1 MRSPARFVGGWFGG
15 WCCLAAIAGAGPLAG
30 QAGLP
35 GDVTRRID
43 TLFARFER
51 PGSPG
56 CALGVYRDGRMVY
69 ARGYGS
75 AQLELD
81 VPITPATVFD
91 IGSTSK
97 QFTAMSILL
106 LAKDGRL
113 SLDDDVRRFL
123 PELPSYGRPITI
135 RHLLHHTS
143 GLRDYLTLMALAGES
158 FDNVSTDED
167 ALALMVRQRALD
179 FTPGSEWEYSNTG
192 FFLLS
197 LIVKRASGQSLRE
210 FAAAR
215 IFGPLGM
222 SHTQFRDD
230 HRSIVPNRAAA
241 YDRPDSTGAYH
252 IDVSNFEQTGDGA
265 VHTTV
270 EDLLSWDRNFYSGQV
285 GGPGVLAEMVR
296 PGLLND
302 GTVLDYASG
311 LMVGSYRGLR
321 TVSHGGSWGGYRAE
335 LLRFPSE
342 RVSVACLCNVAGS
355 NPTGLA
361 RRVAEVVL
369 ADRLAPTP
377 ADSAATDRATTAAA
391 PAASELLGAYRDSSS
406 GTVARVSL
414 DSGRV
419 QLEYSGDTMV
429 LTPEGAGEYSAVGA
443 QARVR
448 FEPGSAT
455 RPRRI
460 RISGPGL
467 GHHTLQAIVPFT
479 ASKDALARY
488 AGAYASPELGVGY
501 RIAVES
507 DALALHAPHL
517 PADRLRPTIR
527 DEFES
532 PALGITLRFTRG
544 AGGQMT
550 GFTVATDRTQGLRFD
565 RVRTTSSPALPRG
578 R

>member
-1 MRSPARFVGGWFGG
+1 VG
-15 WCCLAAIAGAGPLAG
+15 AMAGASPLAG

-43 TLFARFER
+43 TVFARFER

-69 ARGYGS
+69 TRGYGS
-75 AQLELD
+75 AHLELD
-81 VPITPATVFD
+81 VPIRPATVFD
-91 IGSTSK
+91 LGSTSK

-106 LAKDGRL
+106 LATDGKL

-167 ALALMVRQRALD
+167 ALDLIVRQRALD
-179 FTPGSEWEYSNTG
+179 FEPGSEWEYSNTG

-197 LIVKRASGQSLRE
+197 LIVKRAGGRSLRE

-222 SHTQFRDD
+222 THTQFRDD

-241 YDRPDSTGAYH
+241 YDPPDSTGDYH

-270 EDLLSWDRNFYSGQV
+270 EDLLLWDRNFYSGQV

-296 PGLLND
+296 PGALSD

-311 LMVGSYRGLR
+311 LFVSSHRGLP
-321 TVSHGGSWGGYRAE
+321 TVAHGGSWGGYRAE
-335 LLRFPSE
+335 LLRFPTE
-342 RVSVACLCNVAGS
+342 RVSVACLCNVARS
-355 NPTGLA
+355 NPTALA
-361 RRVAEVVL
+361 RRVADVVL
-369 ADRLAPTP
+369 ADRMAPIP
-377 ADSAATDRATTAAA
+377 ADSATTESATTGSAATA
-391 PAASELLGAYRDSSS
+391 PAPATRELLGAYRDPAS
-406 GTVARVSL
+406 GTVARVGV

-429 LTPEGAGEYSAVGA
+429 LIPEGAGEYSAVGT

-448 FEPGSAT
+448 FEPASGRT
-455 RPRRI
+455 PRRI

-467 GHHTLQAIVPFT
+467 GRRTLEAIPPFT
-479 ASKDALARY
+479 PPRGALAQY
-488 AGAYASPELGVGY
+488 AGGYASPELGVGY

-507 DALALHAPHL
+507 DGLILHAPHL

-550 GFTVATDRTQGLRFD
+550 GFTVAAGRTQGLRFD
-565 RVRTTSSPALPRG
+565 RARATSSPALPRG

>member
-1 MRSPARFVGGWFGG
+1 VTAM
-15 WCCLAAIAGAGPLAG
+15 AGASPLAG
-30 QAGLP
+30 QAALP
-35 GDVTRRID
+35 GDVTRQID
-43 TLFARFER
+43 TVFARFER

-56 CALGVYRDGRMVY
+56 CALGVYRDGRMTY

-75 AQLELD
+75 AHLELD
-81 VPITPATVFD
+81 VPITPTTVFD
-91 IGSTSK
+91 LGSTSK

-106 LAKDGRL
+106 LAKDGKL

-143 GLRDYLTLMALAGES
+143 GLRDYLTLLELAGES

-167 ALALMVRQRALD
+167 ALDLIVRQRALD

-215 IFGPLGM
+215 IFGPLAM
-222 SHTQFRDD
+222 RHTQFRDD
-230 HRSIVPNRAAA
+230 HRSIIPNRAAA
-241 YDRPDSTGAYH
+241 YDPPDSTGSYH

-270 EDLLSWDRNFYSGQV
+270 EDLLLWDRNFYSGQV
-285 GGPGVLAEMVR
+285 GGPEVLAEMVR
-296 PGLLND
+296 PGTLND
-302 GTVLDYASG
+302 GTALDYASG
-311 LMVGSYRGLR
+311 LFVGSYRGLR
-321 TVSHGGSWGGYRAE
+321 TVAHGGSWGGYRAE
-335 LLRFPSE
+335 LLRFPTE
-342 RVSVACLCNVAGS
+342 TLSVACLCNVARS

-361 RRVAEVVL
+361 RRVADVVL
-369 ADRLAPTP
+369 ADRLAAAET
-377 ADSAATDRATTAAA
+377 AATDGATTDTATT
-391 PAASELLGAYRDSSS
+391 PTGDLLGAYRDPAS
-406 GTVARVSL
+406 GTVARVGL

-429 LTPEGAGEYSAVGA
+429 LTPAGAGEYSVVGA

-448 FEPGSAT
+448 FEPASGRT
-455 RPRRI
+455 PRRI
-460 RISGPGL
+460 QISGPGL
-467 GHHTLQAIVPFT
+467 GRRSLEAIPPFT
-479 ASKDALARY
+479 PPKGALARY
-488 AGAYASPELGVGY
+488 AGEYASPELGVGY

-507 DALALHAPHL
+507 DALVLHAPHQ
-517 PADRLRPTIR
+517 PADSLRPTIR

-544 AGGQMT
+544 AGGLMA
-550 GFTVATDRTQGLRFD
+550 GFTVAAGRTQGLRFN
-565 RVRTTSSPALPRG
+565 RARATSSPALQRG

>member
-1 MRSPARFVGGWFGG
+1 V
-15 WCCLAAIAGAGPLAG
+15 AAIAGARPLAG

-43 TLFARFER
+43 TVFARFER

-69 ARGYGS
+69 AQGYGS
-75 AQLELD
+75 AHLELD

-91 IGSTSK
+91 LGSTSK

-106 LAKDGRL
+106 LAKDGKL

-123 PELPSYGRPITI
+123 PELPSYSRPITI

-167 ALALMVRQRALD
+167 ALDLIVRQRALD

-222 SHTQFRDD
+222 THTQFRDD

-241 YDRPDSTGAYH
+241 YDPPDSTGAYH

-270 EDLLSWDRNFYSGQV
+270 EDLLLWDRNFYSGQV
-285 GGPGVLAEMVR
+285 GGPAVLAEMVR
-296 PGLLND
+296 PGTLND
-302 GTVLDYASG
+302 GTTLDYASG
-311 LMVGSYRGLR
+311 LMIGSHRGLR

-335 LLRFPSE
+335 LLRFPTE
-342 RVSVACLCNVAGS
+342 TVSVACLCNVARS
-355 NPTGLA
+355 NPSGLA

-369 ADRLAPTP
+369 ADRLAPIP
-377 ADSAATDRATTAAA
+377 AERAATEPATAAA
-391 PAASELLGAYRDSSS
+391 AAAPELLGAYRDPTS
-406 GTVARVSL
+406 GTVARVGL

-419 QLEYSGDTMV
+419 QLEYSGDTML
-429 LTPEGAGEYSAVGA
+429 LTPEGAGEYSVVGA

-448 FEPGSAT
+448 FEPASGRT
-455 RPRRI
+455 PRLI

-467 GHHTLQAIVPFT
+467 GHRTLEAIPPFT
-479 ASKDALARY
+479 PPEGALARY
-488 AGAYASPELGVGY
+488 AGEYASPELGVGY

-532 PALGITLRFTRG
+532 PALGITLRFTRR
-544 AGGQMT
+544 AGGQVT
-550 GFTVATDRTQGLRFD
+550 GFTVATGRTQGLRFD
-565 RVRTTSSPALPRG
+565 RARATSSPALPRG

>member
-15 WCCLAAIAGAGPLAG
+15 WCCVAAIAGAGPLEG

-43 TLFARFER
+43 TVFARFER

-56 CALGVYRDGRMVY
+56 CALGVYRDGRMLY

-75 AQLELD
+75 AHLELD

-91 IGSTSK
+91 LGSTSK

-106 LAKDGRL
+106 LAKDGTL

-123 PELPSYGRPITI
+123 PALSSYGRPITI

-167 ALALMVRQRALD
+167 ALELIVRQRALD

-222 SHTQFRDD
+222 THTRFRDD
-230 HRSIVPNRAAA
+230 HRSLIPNRAAA
-241 YDRPDSTGAYH
+241 YDPPDSTGAYH
-252 IDVSNFEQTGDGA
+252 IDVSNFEQAGDGA

-270 EDLLSWDRNFYSGQV
+270 EDLLLWDRNFYSGQV
-285 GGPGVLAEMVR
+285 GGPDVLAEMVR
-296 PGLLND
+296 PGRLND
-302 GTVLDYASG
+302 GTALDYASG
-311 LMVGSYRGLR
+311 LFVGSYRGLP
-321 TVSHGGSWGGYRAE
+321 TVAHGGSWGGYRAE
-335 LLRFPSE
+335 LLRFPTE
-342 RVSVACLCNVAGS
+342 RVSVACLCNVARS

-361 RRVAEVVL
+361 RRVADVVL
-369 ADRLAPTP
+369 ADRLAAP
-377 ADSAATDRATTAAA
+377 AETAATAGAATTAT
-391 PAASELLGAYRDSSS
+391 PASAGLVGAYRDPAS
-406 GTVARVSL
+406 GTVARVGL

-429 LTPEGAGEYSAVGA
+429 LTPEGEGEYSVVGA
-443 QARVR
+443 VARVR
-448 FEPGSAT
+448 FEPASART
-455 RPRRI
+455 PRRM

-467 GHHTLQAIVPFT
+467 GHRTLEAIPPFT
-479 ASKDALARY
+479 PPKHALARY
-488 AGAYASPELGVGY
+488 AGEYASSELGVGY

-507 DALALHAPHL
+507 DTLVLHAPHL

-544 AGGQMT
+544 AGRQVA
-550 GFTVATDRTQGLRFD
+550 GFTVAAGRTQGLRFD
-565 RVRTTSSPALPRG
+565 RARATSSPALPRG